1 MNQTLHRSLIAAG
14 IALTAFAGG
23 AFAQAFPAE
32 GKPIRIIV
40 PTAPSGGNDV
50 MARIVALKLGERM
63 KRTVIVENKAGANG
77 AIASEYVAKA
87 APDGYTILFGYI
99 ATHGI
104 NPALSKLPYD
114 AVRDFAPISMLAEAQ
129 GVLVVNPKVQAK
141 TVKELIT
148 LAKAKPG
155 AIAYASA
162 GNGTAPHISAEMFK
176 QMAGVDMLHVP
187 YKGSAPAVTDTIAGQ
202 TQVMFPSLVA
212 AGQHI
217 KAGQLRGL
225 AVTGKKRSPLF
236 PELPTVIESGLPGF
250 EVTQWYALFAPAKTP
265 KAVIDR
271 LNAEVVAVMND
282 PDTVKRFAEQGA
294 DAETSSPEALGRYVE
309 AEIAKWKKVITA
321 AKITAD

>member
-1 MNQTLHRSLIAAG
+1 MNQTLHNSFIAAG
-14 IALTAFAGG
+14 IALAMFAGT
-23 AFAQAFPAE
+23 AFAQAYPAE

-87 APDGYTILFGYI
+87 ASDGYTIPFGYI

-155 AIAYASA
+155 SIAYASA

-212 AGQHI
+212 ASQHI

-225 AVTGKKRSPLF
+225 AVTGKNRSALF
-236 PELPTVIESGLPGF
+236 PELPTVIEAGVPLSL
-250 EVTQWYALFAPAKTP
+250 
-265 KAVIDR
+265 IH
-271 LNAEVVAVMND
+271 
-282 PDTVKRFAEQGA
+282 
-294 DAETSSPEALGRYVE
+294 
-309 AEIAKWKKVITA
+309 I
-321 AKITAD
+321 

>member
-1 MNQTLHRSLIAAG
+1 MNQTLHRSLIAVG

-212 AGQHI
+212 ASQHI

-271 LNAEVVAVMND
+271 LNTEVVAVMND

>member
-1 MNQTLHRSLIAAG
+1 MNKTLIGGIVAAG
-14 IALTAFAGG
+14 FALAVVSGG

-50 MARIVALKLGERM
+50 MARIVAQKLGERM

-77 AIASEYVAKA
+77 AIASEYVARA

-114 AVRDFAPISMLAEAQ
+114 AVKDFAPISLLSEAQ

-141 TVKELIT
+141 TVKELVS
-148 LAKAKPG
+148 LAKARPG
-155 AIAYASA
+155 AINYASA
-162 GNGTAPHISAEMFK
+162 GNGTAPHISAELFK
-176 QMAGVDMLHVP
+176 QITGTDMLHVP

-212 AGQHI
+212 ASQHI

-225 AVTGKKRSPLF
+225 AVTGKTRSALF
-236 PELPTVIESGLPGF
+236 PDLPTVIEAGVPGF

-265 KAVIDR
+265 KAIVDR
-271 LNAEVVAVMND
+271 LNAEVIAVMKD
-282 PDTVKRFAEQGA
+282 PDTIKRFAEQGA
-294 DAETSSPEALGRYVE
+294 EPETSTPEALGKYVE
-309 AEIAKWKKVITA
+309 AEIAKWRKVIQT

>member
-1 MNQTLHRSLIAAG
+1 MNQTLPRSLIAAG
-14 IALTAFAGG
+14 IALTPFAGG
-23 AFAQAFPAE
+23 AFAQALPAE
-32 GKPIRIIV
+32 AKPIRIIV

-294 DAETSSPEALGRYVE
+294 DAETSTPEALGKYVE

>member
-212 AGQHI
+212 ASQHI

-271 LNAEVVAVMND
+271 LNTEVVAVMND

>member
-1 MNQTLHRSLIAAG
+1 M
-14 IALTAFAGG
+14 
-23 AFAQAFPAE
+23 
-32 GKPIRIIV
+32 

-50 MARIVALKLGERM
+50 MARIVAQKLGERM

-77 AIASEYVAKA
+77 AIASEYVARA

-114 AVRDFAPISMLAEAQ
+114 AVKDFAPISLLSEAQ

-141 TVKELIT
+141 TVKELVS
-148 LAKAKPG
+148 LAKARPG
-155 AIAYASA
+155 AINYASA
-162 GNGTAPHISAEMFK
+162 GNGTAPHISAELFK
-176 QMAGVDMLHVP
+176 QITGTDMLHVP

-212 AGQHI
+212 ASQHI

-225 AVTGKKRSPLF
+225 AVTGKTRSALF
-236 PELPTVIESGLPGF
+236 PDL
-250 EVTQWYALFAPAKTP
+250 LFAPAKTP
-265 KAVIDR
+265 KAIVDR
-271 LNAEVVAVMND
+271 LNAEVIAVMKD
-282 PDTVKRFAEQGA
+282 PDTIKRFAEQGA
-294 DAETSSPEALGRYVE
+294 EPETSTPEALGKYVE
-309 AEIAKWKKVITA
+309 AEIAKWRKVIQT